1 MLCSDQGGKQPSSP
15 HSNVEQFGLV
25 HEGSGL
31 LIADYRA
38 SPCFGRSSQ
47 HHCPNWRV
55 LTIHELTTGLPSEV
69 IIATALIMEYFE
81 EKRTGLQSQ
90 SSSAIIL

>member
-1 MLCSDQGGKQPSSP
+1 MTKPVLCSVEEGKPPSSSD
-15 HSNVEQFGLV
+15 SNIEQFGLV

-38 SPCFGRSSQ
+38 SPCFGKDYLPSPAKR
-47 HHCPNWRV
+47 RV

-69 IIATALIMEYFE
+69 IIATGLIMEYFE
-81 EKRTGLQSQ
+81 EKRTGH
-90 SSSAIIL
+90 